1 VFIPGGQ
8 LLFFEICFGISIFI
22 YISFAKF
29 VLQMQSFWA
38 FLQRNMKK
46 AKLIFCFGRIA
57 QTLFLINSAAE
68 RWRVHTEWLLE
79 SARQVSKPLFDYSYS
94 EMNDLL

>member
-46 AKLIFCFGRIA
+46 AKPYF
-57 QTLFLINSAAE
+57 LFRENSTNFILNKFSRGEVEGTYGMVA
-68 RWRVHTEWLLE
+68 RVCQA
-79 SARQVSKPLFDYSYS
+79 SF
-94 EMNDLL
+94 